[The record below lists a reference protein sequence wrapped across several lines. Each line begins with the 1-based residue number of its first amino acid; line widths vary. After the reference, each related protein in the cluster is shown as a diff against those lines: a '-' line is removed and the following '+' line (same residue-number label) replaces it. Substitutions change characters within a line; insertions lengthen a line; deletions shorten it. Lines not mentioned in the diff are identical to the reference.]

1 MHPATY
7 IAVVPALSAP
17 LVTESAAE
25 GVPVNHDTLQEYL
38 KVAVEQ
44 SAAIFQLIP
53 REKRVEIF
61 KGDLWL
67 DVQTRALVHEARQFL
82 KSPSLFI
89 KRPNF
94 VRDFETRNGLATPM
108 DVHIVANTCLAG
120 PATMEIHFMNL
131 RRESHGCASDYIR
144 TPVARTGDTSH
155 AN

>member
-7 IAVVPALSAP
+7 IPVVPALSAP

-44 SAAIFQLIP
+44 GAEIFQLIP
-53 REKRVEIF
+53 RKKCVGPF

-67 DVQTRALVHEARQFL
+67 DVQTRALVHEARQFV

-89 KRPNF
+89 KRTNF

-108 DVHIVANTCLAG
+108 DVHIVVNTCLAG
-120 PATMEIHFMNL
+120 PATMEIHLMNL

>member
-25 GVPVNHDTLQEYL
+25 GVPVNHEALQEYL
-38 KVAVEQ
+38 KVAAEQ
-44 SAAIFQLIP
+44 GLEIFQLIP
-53 REKRVEIF
+53 RKKRVGLF
-61 KGDLWL
+61 KGDLGL
-67 DVQTRALVHEARQFL
+67 DVQTGALVHEARQFV
-82 KSPSLFI
+82 KGPSLFI
-89 KRPNF
+89 KPTNF

-155 AN
+155 AS